1 MTTTA
6 VTEPVAERPGRGAR
20 IADQLIDR
28 VWKLPPGGD
37 YTATYGLRAP
47 MRDGVE
53 LLGDLYRPAGGA
65 PLGTILIRGPY
76 GRSQLVSLA
85 FARVYA
91 ARGWQ
96 VLLQS
101 VRGTFGSGGA
111 FEPMRREIEDGH
123 DTAAWMRDQPWSTG
137 SFATLGPSYLG
148 FTQWALLM
156 DPPPDLA
163 ASVVIVGPHDFNRS
177 AHGIGSFSLAD
188 FLGWS
193 DMVAHQEEAGVVQRL
208 LRERSTQRRQRA
220 AMDGVPLLAS
230 GEALL
235 AGQAPW
241 YRDWASRPDAT
252 DPFWKPMQLA
262 GALDRVRTP
271 VLLIGGWQDIFIRQ
285 TLDQWAHLH
294 ERGLDVAMTVG
305 PWTHTDAAVKGGGRV
320 TKEALDFLGAR
331 MAGRPEGRPTPVRVY
346 VTGADAGWRGSADWP
361 PPTTPQDLYIEPG
374 RGLAATPST
383 RPAAPVI
390 FTYDPTDP
398 TPALGGPLLDGNT
411 AGVVDNGP
419 LEARA
424 DVVTFTGER
433 LAETLEVAG
442 TIVVEL
448 AHSSDNPHADLFVRV
463 CDVDERGRSFNVTDG
478 FVRLTDADRDQVV
491 RVELAGT
498 AHRFGPGH
506 RVRLQ
511 ISGGAHPRLARNL
524 GSGEPAA
531 TGATLRP
538 STRTLPVDGRS
549 RVVLPV
555 VAPS

>member
-1 MTTTA
+1 MTTT
-6 VTEPVAERPGRGAR
+6 VATAPAARQAGRGMRLADR
-20 IADQLIDR
+20 IIDR
-28 VWKLPPGGD
+28 VWKLPPGGR
-37 YTATYGLRAP
+37 YTVTLGLRAP
-47 MRDGVE
+47 MRDGID
-53 LLGDLYRPAGGA
+53 LIGDLYTPADET
-65 PLGTILIRGPY
+65 PLGTILVRGPY
-76 GRSQLVSLA
+76 GRTTLNSLA

-111 FEPMRREIEDGH
+111 FEPMRREIEDGQ
-123 DTAAWMRDQPWSTG
+123 DTVAWMRDQPWFIG
-137 SFATLGPSYLG
+137 SFATLGMSYLG

-156 DPPPDLA
+156 DPPPELA
-163 ASVVIVGPHDFNRS
+163 ASVIVVGPHDFNRS
-177 AHGIGSFSLAD
+177 THGIGSFSLAD

-193 DMVAHQEEAGVVQRL
+193 DMVAHQEDGSLTQRL
-208 LRERSTQRRQRA
+208 LRERSTQRRQRT
-220 AMDGVPLLAS
+220 AMDGIPLVAA
-230 GEALL
+230 GETLL

-241 YRDWASRPDAT
+241 YRDWAARPDAA
-252 DPFWKPMQLA
+252 DPFWKPMQLSA
-262 GALDRVRTP
+262 ALDRVQTP
-271 VLLIGGWQDIFIRQ
+271 VLLVGGWQDIFIRQ
-285 TLDQWAHLH
+285 TLDQWAHLRG
-294 ERGLDVAMTVG
+294 RGLDVALTVG
-305 PWTHTDAAVKGGGRV
+305 PWTHTDAAARGGGRV
-320 TKEALDFLGAR
+320 VKETLDFLGAR
-331 MAGRPEGRPTPVRVY
+331 LAGRPEGRPTPVRVH

-361 PPTTPQDLYIEPG
+361 PPTSPRELYLEPG
-374 RGLAATPST
+374 RGLAATAST
-383 RPAAPVI
+383 QPAAPVT

-398 TPALGGPLLDGNT
+398 TPALGGPLLDGKT

-419 LEARA
+419 LESRD
-424 DVVTFTGER
+424 DVVTFTGEPLTR
-433 LAETLEVAG
+433 TLEVAG
-442 TIVVEL
+442 TVVVEL
-448 AHSSDNPHADLFVRV
+448 AHRSDNPHADLFVRI

-531 TGATLRP
+531 TGSTLRP

-555 VAPS
+555 VG

>member
-1 MTTTA
+1 M
-6 VTEPVAERPGRGAR
+6 
-20 IADQLIDR
+20 IDR
-28 VWKLPPGGD
+28 VWKLPPGGA
-37 YTATYGLRAP
+37 YTVTLGLRAP
-47 MRDGVE
+47 MRDGVD
-53 LLGDLYRPAGGA
+53 LLGDLYTPADVI
-65 PLGTILIRGPY
+65 PLGTILVRGPY
-76 GRSQLVSLA
+76 GRTTLNSLA

-111 FEPMRREIEDGH
+111 FEPMRREIEDGQ
-123 DTAAWMRDQPWSTG
+123 DTVAWMREQPWFDGT
-137 SFATLGPSYLG
+137 FATLGLSYLG

-156 DPPPDLA
+156 DPPPELK
-163 ASVVIVGPHDFNRS
+163 ASVIVVGPHDFNRS

-193 DMVAHQEEAGVVQRL
+193 DMVAHQEEGSLFGRL

-220 AMDGVPLLAS
+220 AMDGIPLVDA
-230 GEALL
+230 GETLL

-241 YRDWASRPDAT
+241 YKDWASRPEAT
-252 DPFWKPMQLA
+252 DPFWEPMQLSA
-262 GALDRVRTP
+262 ALDRVQTP
-271 VLLIGGWQDIFIRQ
+271 VLLVGGWQDIFIRQ

-294 ERGLDVAMTVG
+294 GRGLDVSLTVG
-305 PWTHTDAAVKGGGRV
+305 PWTHTDAAARGGGRV
-320 TKEALDFLGAR
+320 VKEALDFLGSR
-331 MAGRPEGRPTPVRVY
+331 LAGRPATRPTPVRVY

-361 PPTTPQDLYIEPG
+361 PPTTPRTLYVEPG
-374 RGLAATPST
+374 RGLAATAST
-383 RPAAPVI
+383 RPAAPVT
-390 FTYDPTDP
+390 FTYDPAEP
-398 TPALGGPLLDGNT
+398 TPAFGGPLLDGKT
-411 AGVVDNGP
+411 AGVVDNAP

-424 DVVTFTGER
+424 DVVTFTGEA
-433 LAETLEVAG
+433 LTGTLEVAG

-448 AHSSDNPHADLFVRV
+448 AHRSDNPHADLFVRI
-463 CDVDERGRSFNVTDG
+463 CDVDDRGRSVNVADG
-478 FVRLTDADRDQVV
+478 FVRLTDADRERVV

-511 ISGGAHPRLARNL
+511 VSGGAHPRLARNL

-531 TGATLRP
+531 TGSTLRP
-538 STRTLPVDGRS
+538 SARTLPVDGRS

-555 VAPS
+555 VG

>member
-1 MTTTA
+1 MTTTVA
-6 VTEPVAERPGRGAR
+6 TEQVAERPGRGMR
-20 IADQLIDR
+20 FADKVIDR

-37 YTATYGLRAP
+37 YTVTDGLRAP
-47 MRDGVE
+47 MRDGID
-53 LLGDLYRPAGGA
+53 LIGDLYTPADSA
-65 PLGTILIRGPY
+65 PLGTILVRGPY
-76 GRSQLVSLA
+76 GRTTLNSLA

-111 FEPMRREIEDGH
+111 FEPMRREIEDGQ
-123 DTAAWMRDQPWSTG
+123 DTVAWMREQPWFTG
-137 SFATLGPSYLG
+137 SFATLGLSYLG

-156 DPPPDLA
+156 DPPPELA
-163 ASVVIVGPHDFNRS
+163 ASVIVVGPHDFNRS

-193 DMVAHQEEAGVVQRL
+193 DMVAHQEEGTLLQRL
-208 LRERSTQRRQRA
+208 LRERSTQRRQRT
-220 AMDGVPLLAS
+220 AMDGVPLVAS
-230 GEALL
+230 GETLL

-241 YRDWASRPDAT
+241 YRDWASRPDPT
-252 DPFWKPMQLA
+252 DPFWQPMQLSA
-262 GALDRVRTP
+262 ALDRVRTP
-271 VLLIGGWQDIFIRQ
+271 VLLVGGWQDIFIRQ
-285 TLDQWAHLH
+285 TLDQWSHLH
-294 ERGLDVAMTVG
+294 GRGLDVALTVG
-305 PWTHTDAAVKGGGRV
+305 PWTHTDAAARGGGRV
-320 TKEALDFLGAR
+320 TQEAIDFLGAR

-346 VTGADAGWRGSADWP
+346 VTGADAGWRGSEDWP
-361 PPTTPQDLYIEPG
+361 PPTTPQTLHVEPG
-374 RGLAATPST
+374 RGLAATAPT
-383 RPAAPVI
+383 RPAAPVT

-398 TPALGGPLLDGNT
+398 TPALGGPLLDGKT

-419 LEARA
+419 LEERA
-424 DVVTFTGER
+424 DVVTFTGEP
-433 LAETLEVAG
+433 LAQTLEVAG

-448 AHSSDNPHADLFVRV
+448 AHRSDNPHADLFVRI
-463 CDVDERGRSFNVTDG
+463 CDVDTRDRSFNVTDG
-478 FVRLTDADRDQVV
+478 FVRLTDADREQVV

-511 ISGGAHPRLARNL
+511 LSGGAHPRLARNL

-531 TGATLRP
+531 TGSTLRP
-538 STRTLPVDGRS
+538 SARTLPVDGRS

-555 VAPS
+555 VG